1 MNSGIIDLEEK
12 EKLNKLFQVIY
23 GEASQTESAVNT
35 IFDSISH
42 IESILIDLYVHALF
56 LNIVEDK
63 AFDELTVD
71 ELSSLIQKLIPLR
84 SQDTIINN
92 GLSEIESELGVIETF
107 TKFFNFSIENLKQ
120 DLLNLKNILGLEG
133 K

>member
-42 IESILIDLYVHALF
+42 IESTLIDLYAHALF
-56 LNIVEDK
+56 LNVIEDK
-63 AFDELTVD
+63 AFDKLAVD